1 MFNRSRRNLAC
12 WFALSMGSIL
22 VIFAGVVYCL
32 EVEAQLQG
40 CEQKLI
46 KKSKTIASEAQYQ
59 SQQKQWQFELE
70 NVPPLASN
78 ISASNTS
85 MCGEIAYARWYNIE
99 GKLVQ
104 FVGTPAP
111 KQLTDHLGYQTI
123 KSKLNQN
130 NINLSEIWFR
140 QVTLPVVRN
149 SSILGYLQVA
159 TPITN
164 IRENLA
170 QTRLSLSLG
179 VPIALSLIGLTGWF
193 LGGLA
198 MKPIHR
204 AYEQLQRFTADAS
217 HELRAPLAAI
227 LSNAQVGLLSP
238 TEDNAQPRRR
248 LENIVDISKSMSVLI
263 SNLLFLARHEGAL
276 APTELKNINI
286 VELIQPLVSEYQA
299 QAITQNLSFT
309 TAISEQSI
317 NIKAEPDLLQQAIR
331 NILNNAFK
339 YTPAGGRIY
348 LRLFIQSGRVIIQV
362 EDNGIGIPSADLPY
376 IFSRFYRVDA
386 VRSRETGGFGLGLAI
401 ALQIVEAHKGQIT
414 AYSTLAQGSTF
425 QIQLPLR

>member
-22 VIFAGVVYCL
+22 VIFAGVVYYL
-32 EVEAQLQG
+32 EVKAQLQD

-46 KKSKTIASEAQYQ
+46 KKSKAIASEAQYQ

-70 NVPPLASN
+70 NLPALAN
-78 ISASNTS
+78 NTS
-85 MCGEIAYARWYNIE
+85 MCGEIVYARWYNIE

-104 FVGTPAP
+104 FVGSPAP
-111 KQLTDHLGYQTI
+111 KQLTERLGYQTI
-123 KSKLNQN
+123 KSKSNQN
-130 NINLSEIWFR
+130 NVNLSEIWFR

-238 TEDNAQPRRR
+238 SEDYAQPRRR
-248 LENIVDISKSMSVLI
+248 LENIVDISKSMSALI

-276 APTELKNINI
+276 APRELKNINI
-286 VELIQPLVSEYQA
+286 VDLLQPLVSEYQA
-299 QAITQNLSFT
+299 QAVTHNLSFI

-339 YTPAGGRIY
+339 YTPAGGSIY
-348 LRLFIQSGRVIIQV
+348 LRLLIQSGRVIIQV
-362 EDNGIGIPSADLPY
+362 EDNGIGIPSADLPH

-386 VRSRETGGFGLGLAI
+386 VRARETGGFGLGLAI

>member
-22 VIFAGVVYCL
+22 VIFAGVVYSL
-32 EVEAQLQG
+32 EVEAQLQD

-46 KKSKTIASEAQYQ
+46 KKTKAIASEAQYQ
-59 SQQKQWQFELE
+59 SQQKQWQFDLE
-70 NVPPLASN
+70 NLPAL
-78 ISASNTS
+78 ASNTS
-85 MCGEIAYARWYNIE
+85 ICGEIVYARWYNIE

-111 KQLTDHLGYQTI
+111 KQLRDNLGYQTI
-123 KSKLNQN
+123 KSKSNQTD
-130 NINLSEIWFR
+130 INSEIWFR
-140 QVTLPVVRN
+140 QVTLPVARN

-164 IRENLA
+164 LRKNLA
-170 QTRLSLSLG
+170 QTRLSLSVG
-179 VPIALSLIGLTGWF
+179 VPIALSLIGLTGWI

-238 TEDNAQPRRR
+238 SEDYVQPRRR
-248 LENIVDISKSMSVLI
+248 LENIVDISKSMSGLI
-263 SNLLFLARHEGAL
+263 TNLLFLARHEGAL
-276 APTELKNINI
+276 APRELKAVNL
-286 VELIQPLVSEYQA
+286 VDLLQSLVSEYQA
-299 QAITQNLSFT
+299 QAATQNLNFI

-331 NILNNAFK
+331 NLLNNAFK
-339 YTPAGGRIY
+339 YTPAGGNIY
-348 LRLFIQSGRVIIQV
+348 LRVLIQSGRVIIQI
-362 EDNGIGIPSADLPY
+362 EDNGIGIPSADLPH

-425 QIQLPLR
+425 QIQLPIR

>member
-22 VIFAGVVYCL
+22 VLFAGVVYCL
-32 EVEAQLQG
+32 EVEAQLRD
-40 CEQKLI
+40 CEQKLS
-46 KKSKTIASEAQYQ
+46 KKSKIIAAEAQYQ
-59 SQQKQWQFELE
+59 SQQKQWQFDLE
-70 NVPPLASN
+70 NVPVLANSTLPL
-78 ISASNTS
+78 
-85 MCGEIAYARWYNIE
+85 CGEIVYARWYSRE

-104 FVGTPAP
+104 FVGTSAP
-111 KQLTDHLGYQTI
+111 KQLSHNLGYQTI
-123 KSKLNQN
+123 KSKLNQI
-130 NINLSEIWFR
+130 NINSSQVWLR
-140 QVTLPVVRN
+140 QVTLPVLRN
-149 SSILGYLQVA
+149 NSLLGYLQVA

-164 IRENLA
+164 IRENLD

-198 MKPIHR
+198 MKPIRR

-238 TEDNAQPRRR
+238 AEDNAQPRRR
-248 LENIVDISKSMSVLI
+248 LENIVDITKSMSALI
-263 SNLLFLARHEGAL
+263 NNLLFLARHEGAL

-286 VELIQPLVSEYQA
+286 VELLQLLVSEYQA
-299 QAITQNLSFT
+299 QAVTQNLSFIT
-309 TAISEQSI
+309 VMSEQSI
-317 NIKAEPDLLQQAIR
+317 SIKAEPDLLQQAIR

-339 YTPAGGRIY
+339 YTPVGGKIY
-348 LRLFIQSGRVIIQV
+348 LRLFTQSGRVIIQV
-362 EDNGIGIPSADLPY
+362 EDTGIGIPSADLPH
-376 IFSRFYRVDA
+376 IFGRFYRVDT

-401 ALQIVEAHKGQIT
+401 AQQIIEAHKGQIT
-414 AYSTLAQGSTF
+414 TYSTLAQGSTF